1 MSNEPV
7 SEMLRWWLRQSSTEE
22 SSLNPQLRRI
32 LHLGVQGALDLEPK
46 HLQRIAR
53 KFGDPEHP
61 PGVSPD
67 LEKNTFE
74 DGDHVFDPSN
84 GLGVGHY
91 RGTVEDKA
99 KTIVDVEYFH
109 APGDM
114 RLRQVPMDNIVGT
127 HLSEQTRC
135 YVEGE
140 EDWIPGRI
148 KRYRSEGDEYEVDF
162 LEEDRSFVPA
172 SDIYVRWAKPLEDPT
187 EMLAAKQHGTVFFR
201 SQRLPYVRRM
211 LRQRAASQGYAGL
224 LSSNVELY
232 PHQVEIVRRI
242 LQDPVQRYL
251 LADEVGLGKTIEA
264 GIILRQYL
272 LDAGR
277 EATAIIAVPSSLK
290 HQWRSELESKF
301 GVGSLSG
308 SVRIVSL
315 RTLPDLADASAPGM
329 LIVDEAHRVAQWSS
343 DSGGEY
349 QRRFD
354 NVRRLAHGAERL
366 LLLSATPAHREERTF
381 LAMLHLIDPAMYSLD
396 DLSSFR
402 KRLEKREDV
411 QRFLLELQGED
422 DSDWLQWTA
431 EDLIEAFTDDDH
443 LIELCKGLLEILDAD
458 PVDSEARD
466 EQVHLIQVHLRETYR
481 VHQRM
486 LRSRRNRIRSSL
498 DTTRTNE
505 QENERSLIEQYDLD
519 GRREDLHDLIEEW
532 RLSAVRTLD
541 RRADSDIGRYARLY
555 ELLTQTAASNLEAFR
570 RVIRRRLQT
579 KEVGSNRK
587 LDWGE
592 EDLVE
597 DRDGASTFDLSAEEE
612 ESTTAPLLDEEVALL
627 HEMAVVAGQGTA
639 EGELDRPILLHQ
651 ILDQSLEADEQAV
664 VFASRT
670 ETAERLAQRLSE
682 QAETRDA
689 VACHVRLMSEEERN
703 DELWRFHNEASC
715 QVLITD
721 ESGEEGQNFQK
732 AGLLVHY
739 DLPWDPNRIEQR
751 IGRVDRIGRGE
762 KPLQTHVLLGPVGDE
777 DVSTP
782 HEAWHR
788 ILKEGLGVYES
799 SIASLQFLVDR
810 LAPKIREHLFLDGT
824 SDVDKII
831 EEVQERAKEE
841 MKRIEEEDSLDA
853 VAAYEDEARRF
864 YEEVAELDSPEMV
877 SKIRRDVEGWVKKA
891 LHFYRRSEKK
901 GVVEYEENIKGKTLV
916 PRDQILNKLMPA
928 LRRPMSYHRSV
939 AARLDDVD
947 LLRPGHPFLDAISEL
962 LHWDDRGRAYAIWRE
977 VPSWPSDG
985 SREWAGFR
993 FDFIVEADRTPIE
1006 DVLADTNRTDV
1017 NAILRRADRFLPPR
1031 VKTVFVDPDGEQP
1044 PRWVRKALQDE
1055 PQKREN
1061 GGIDTNL
1068 TKDRRPVIH
1077 DYIGKLKWESRC
1089 RQSRSNAEDL
1099 LRGSDTF
1106 QQRIRLALQNL
1117 RSTTRERIER
1127 LRIRTDSALTA
1138 RSNQRYEDQVAFEQR
1153 IGDALERSLESPLL
1167 RLDSIGFIVASGCSL
1182 RDHRR
1187 SRRAETG

>member
-1 MSNEPV
+1 
-7 SEMLRWWLRQSSTEE
+7 MLRWWLRQSSTEE
-22 SSLNPQLRRI
+22 SSLNPELRRI
-32 LHLGVQGALDLEPK
+32 LHLGVQGALDLEAE
-46 HLQRIAR
+46 HLQRIAQ
-53 KFGDPEHP
+53 KFGDPGHP
-61 PGVSPD
+61 PGVRPN

-74 DGDHVFDPSN
+74 DGDHVFAPSN

-91 RGTVEDKA
+91 RGLVEDKV

-109 APGDM
+109 APGDT
-114 RLRQVPMDNIVGT
+114 RLRQVPMDNIVGA

-135 YVEGE
+135 YVERE

-148 KRYRSEGDEYEVDF
+148 KRYRSEGHEYEVDF
-162 LEEDRSFVPA
+162 LGEARSFVPA

-211 LRQRAASQGYAGL
+211 LRQRAASRGHTGL
-224 LSSNVELY
+224 LSANIDLY
-232 PHQVEIVRRI
+232 PHQVEIVRRV

-264 GIILRQYL
+264 GAILRQYL
-272 LDAGR
+272 LDADQ
-277 EATAIIAVPSSLK
+277 EATATIAAPSSLK
-290 HQWRSELESKF
+290 QQWRNELENKF
-301 GVGSLSG
+301 GVWGLSG
-308 SVRIVSL
+308 SVSVVSL
-315 RTLPDLADASAPGM
+315 DALPDLAETSAPGI

-343 DSGGEY
+343 DSDGEC

-354 NVRRLAHGAERL
+354 HVRRLAHSAERL

-381 LAMLHLIDPAMYSLD
+381 LAMLHLIDPAIYSLD

-402 KRLEKREDV
+402 KRLKEREDV

-422 DSDWLQWTA
+422 DSDWLRWTA
-431 EDLIEAFTDDDH
+431 EDLVEAFPDDDH
-443 LIELCKGLLEILDAD
+443 LIELCKDLLEILDAD

-486 LRSRRNRIRSSL
+486 LRSRRNRVRSSL

-505 QENERSLIEQYDLD
+505 QENERSLVEQYDLD
-519 GRREDLHDLIEEW
+519 GRREDLHDLVEEW

-579 KEVGSNRK
+579 KEVGANRR
-587 LDWGE
+587 LDLGG

-597 DRDGASTFDLSAEEE
+597 NRDGASTLDLSVEEE
-612 ESTTAPLLDEEVALL
+612 EATTAPLLDEEVALL
-627 HEMAVVAGQGTA
+627 REMAAVAGQETA

-651 ILDQSLEADEQAV
+651 ILDQSLEAGEQAA

-670 ETAERLAQRLSE
+670 ETAERLAQRLLE
-682 QAETRDA
+682 QVEARDA
-689 VACHVRLMSEEERN
+689 VACHVSSMSEEDRN

-762 KPLQTHVLLGPVGDE
+762 EPLQTHVLLGPVGDE

-810 LAPKIREHLFLDGT
+810 LAPRIRKHLFLDGT
-824 SDVDKII
+824 SDLGKII
-831 EEVQERAKEE
+831 EEVQERAEEE
-841 MKRIEEEDSLDA
+841 MRRIEEEDSLDA

-864 YEEVAELDSPEMV
+864 YEDLAELDAPEVV
-877 SKIRRDVEGWVKKA
+877 SKIRRDVEGWVKSA

-901 GVVEYEENIKGKTLV
+901 GIVEYEENIKGKTLV
-916 PRDQILNKLMPA
+916 PRDQILNKFMPA
-928 LRRPMSYHRSV
+928 LRRPLSFHRSV
-939 AARLDDVD
+939 AARMDDVD
-947 LLRPGHPFLDAISEL
+947 LLRAGHPFLEAVSGL
-962 LHWDDRGRAYAIWRE
+962 LRWDDRGRAYAIWRE
-977 VPSWPSDG
+977 VPSWPGDG

-993 FDFIVEADRTPIE
+993 FDFIVEAGRTPIE
-1006 DVLADTNRTDV
+1006 DAVADTSRTDV
-1017 NAILRRADRFLPPR
+1017 NAVLRRADRFLPPR
-1031 VKTVFVDPDGEQP
+1031 VETVFVDPDGGQP
-1044 PRWVRKALQDE
+1044 PRWVRNALQDE
-1055 PQKREN
+1055 PRKREN
-1061 GGIDTNL
+1061 GGTDTNL
-1068 TKDRRPVIH
+1068 TKNRTPVIH
-1077 DYIGKLKWESRC
+1077 DYIGSLKWESRC
-1089 RQSRSNAEDL
+1089 RQSRSNAENL
-1099 LRGSDTF
+1099 LRGSDAF

-1138 RSNQRYEDQVAFEQR
+1138 SSNQRYEDQVAFEQK
-1153 IGDALERSLESPLL
+1153 IGDALERSIEAPLL
-1167 RLDSIGFIVASGCSL
+1167 RLDSIGFIVASGRSL

-1187 SRRAETG
+1187 SRGVETG